1 MSKQFYIKVKSN
13 IFKIFLLWLSNNKWC
28 PIIWDF
34 TNERLASNLLFL
46 RWTKPKVNHY
56 NPLTRAIGSTIITC
70 WLVPQIPKSRN
81 IAILIIIIIIIIIF
95 LLFFQS
101 KASTDHL
108 FIYFL
113 NLKFLLFHWFFIL
126 NLLIYFFYSIENFE
140 LFISSSINQPTLTN
154 FQNFWSKS

>member
-1 MSKQFYIKVKSN
+1 MSKQFHIKTKSN

-34 TNERLASNLLFL
+34 TNERLTSNLLFL
-46 RWTKPKVNHY
+46 RWTKPKVNNY
-56 NPLTRAIGSTIITC
+56 NPLTRAIRSTIITC

-81 IAILIIIIIIIIIF
+81 IAILIIIIFIF
-95 LLFFQS
+95 FFQS
-101 KASTDHL
+101 KASTNHL

-140 LFISSSINQPTLTN
+140 LFISSSINQPTLTY
-154 FQNFWSKS
+154 FQTFSSKS

>member
-1 MSKQFYIKVKSN
+1 MSKQFHIKTKSN
-13 IFKIFLLWLSNNKWC
+13 IFKIFLLWLSNNKWF
-28 PIIWDF
+28 PMIWDF

-81 IAILIIIIIIIIIF
+81 IAILIIIIIIF

-113 NLKFLLFHWFFIL
+113 NLKYLLFHRFFFFF
-126 NLLIYFFYSIENFE
+126 LLIYFFYSIENFE
-140 LFISSSINQPTLTN
+140 LFLSSSINQPTLKN
-154 FQNFWSKS
+154 FQTFWSKS